1 MGKILV
7 VDDSAFA
14 RMRTAKLL
22 ADNGFEVEEA
32 ANGAE
37 AVRKYQQVRPTLVLM
52 DITMPVM
59 DGLQAL
65 REIKRQDA
73 SARVVMCSALGQKS
87 VVLEAIKAGAV
98 DFLVK
103 PLQPQRL
110 LDVVRKHG
118 HAS

>member
-1 MGKILV
+1 MGRILV

-22 ADNGFEVEEA
+22 SEHGFEVEEA

-37 AVRKYQQVRPTLVLM
+37 AVSKYQQIRPSLVLM

-59 DGLQAL
+59 DGLEAL

-73 SARVVMCSALGQKS
+73 SARVVICSALGQKT

-103 PLQPQRL
+103 PFQPERV
-110 LDVVRKHG
+110 LDVVRKHP
-118 HAS
+118 